1 MNNLLYRNPIKGACL
16 GAMLL
21 LGLTACTDDHFDITP
36 ATSTSGSTLWQN
48 IASRPELSSFQ
59 EILSRTKVIRKVDD
73 QNINTQHYSDLLNSA
88 QTFTLWAPL
97 NGTYGQFSPEYYL
110 ARLDEADALQGNG
123 KYVESNKIHEEVGTQ
138 FIQNHLARFNFETEP
153 GEQQVRLLN
162 SKVCYYDMGKGLF
175 NGVKINSDYG
185 RIVSS
190 NGMMFMLDGRSPF
203 SYNIYEYIETNPDGN
218 LEKVNEILIQDPE
231 VNKKEFNEYASTPGA
246 TDENG
251 HIIYVDS
258 VWTKTNTILDYTGA
272 SVSNEDSLYIAVIPS
287 DAAWDKA
294 YEAVSALYTYNK
306 TYKYDWNTTNNTM
319 GKTSETLNI
328 DSLQEF
334 NTKAALIRSMF
345 FTPGHFDEEISRSDS
360 AALIDYVLYHDSL
373 RSTNGVYYY
382 NPKTGNNGSNPLFNN
397 QKPLKASNGYIF
409 PVTDYTLPTSYSFQ
423 KKNEIDFRY
432 TYNVLNVKGGT
443 SNKILLTDANKN
455 PLIESTVP
463 DNTYTFFRKD
473 PSNNMEVY
481 IRLDNIMAGKYK
493 ISVQLLPNRICED
506 YNWTEEGEEGEEIS
520 LPQHTPFRAQLK
532 YDDGKN
538 VTKKAQTDVM
548 YVDDDGLQTYVLYEA
563 AEFTRSYAGL
573 PSGINSF
580 PYLVLRLVTNDIEKE
595 NRTKVNGLS
604 VVRVLVEPVRE

>member
-246 TDENG
+246 TD
-251 HIIYVDS
+251 
-258 VWTKTNTILDYTGA
+258 
-272 SVSNEDSLYIAVIPS
+272 
-287 DAAWDKA
+287 
-294 YEAVSALYTYNK
+294 
-306 TYKYDWNTTNNTM
+306 
-319 GKTSETLNI
+319 
-328 DSLQEF
+328 
-334 NTKAALIRSMF
+334 
-345 FTPGHFDEEISRSDS
+345 
-360 AALIDYVLYHDSL
+360 
-373 RSTNGVYYY
+373 
-382 NPKTGNNGSNPLFNN
+382 
-397 QKPLKASNGYIF
+397 
-409 PVTDYTLPTSYSFQ
+409 
-423 KKNEIDFRY
+423 
-432 TYNVLNVKGGT
+432 
-443 SNKILLTDANKN
+443 
-455 PLIESTVP
+455 
-463 DNTYTFFRKD
+463 
-473 PSNNMEVY
+473 
-481 IRLDNIMAGKYK
+481 
-493 ISVQLLPNRICED
+493 
-506 YNWTEEGEEGEEIS
+506 
-520 LPQHTPFRAQLK
+520 
-532 YDDGKN
+532 
-538 VTKKAQTDVM
+538 
-548 YVDDDGLQTYVLYEA
+548 
-563 AEFTRSYAGL
+563 
-573 PSGINSF
+573 
-580 PYLVLRLVTNDIEKE
+580 
-595 NRTKVNGLS
+595 
-604 VVRVLVEPVRE
+604 